1 MSPLQVYHLIFVIQ
15 DCVVT
20 CGDMIIHKCR
30 NLGYLGRNLVYLLV
44 QCLCCCRLPPAS
56 LVKPLKSHLGPKR
69 LVLSYGLDG
78 PCHQIQDTVL
88 KNPLSSPLSLVPAIV
103 PGSRQVGSSQG
114 IGGVRSPGTEF
125 HSWPT
130 PMMLT

>member
-1 MSPLQVYHLIFVIQ
+1 MPQ
-15 DCVVT
+15 
-20 CGDMIIHKCR
+20 
-30 NLGYLGRNLVYLLV
+30 LGISWPQLGILASAMPMLL
-44 QCLCCCRLPPAS
+44 S
-56 LVKPLKSHLGPKR
+56 TSTSKLGETIEIPSWTKKV
-69 LVLSYGLDG
+69 VLSYGLDG